1 MTIYPKEYDE
11 RMKMISTIEQK
22 LQIKFSKITLML
34 WLLYVIIGLVLA
46 VLKWGSYL
54 QVDMIVINQEI
65 HSHISNFIISMEA
78 MILVGTGLLIFGRER
93 KAITLCAVLLIL
105 ANILCETM
113 LGFVNTVD
121 ILDAVYGV
129 GGTVLSYILLWL
141 ISQYGVKMD

>member
-1 MTIYPKEYDE
+1 MTIYSKKYDE

-22 LQIKFSKITLML
+22 
-34 WLLYVIIGLVLA
+34 
-46 VLKWGSYL
+46 
-54 QVDMIVINQEI
+54 
-65 HSHISNFIISMEA
+65 
-78 MILVGTGLLIFGRER
+78 LLIFGRER

>member
-1 MTIYPKEYDE
+1 
-11 RMKMISTIEQK
+11 MISTIEQK

-34 WLLYVIIGLVLA
+34 WLLYIIMGLVLA

-54 QVDMIVINQEI
+54 QVDMVVINREI

-141 ISQYGVKMD
+141 ISKYGVKMD

>member
-1 MTIYPKEYDE
+1 MTIYPKKYDE
-11 RMKMISTIEQK
+11 RMKMISIIEQK

-46 VLKWGSYL
+46 LLKWGSYL

-141 ISQYGVKMD
+141 ISKYGVKMD